1 MGTYQ
6 NQPGFLKQK
15 SFSERMGPGPLSRGW
30 LAMCL
35 FEIDLF
41 EVDVSLKWMSQ

>member
-1 MGTYQ
+1 MVTYQ

-15 SFSERMGPGPLSRGW
+15 SFSEGRGPGPLSRVW
-30 LAMCL
+30 LAICL
-35 FEIDLF
+35 LEIDLF

>member
-15 SFSERMGPGPLSRGW
+15 SFSEGKGTDPLSRVW

-41 EVDVSLKWMSQ
+41 EVDVSVIKA